1 MEEEDKDAFQEEERA
16 GESFLQPSAKSR
28 FATRKVH
35 TCNVIITQNTST
47 LSLTSI
53 LLQVHLEEEEAKA
66 RCWG

>member
-16 GESFLQPSAKSR
+16 GESLLQPSAKSR

-35 TCNVIITQNTST
+35 TCNVTIIQSIPT
-47 LSLTSI
+47 LSLTSV